1 MNTGDV
7 RVGPL
12 SVNVARPSRDT
23 EERSPMHRFAMAA
36 LAGPLCLVLALPAQA
51 QTEPAPVTA
60 DTVVATVNGTDITLG
75 HMLVLRARLP
85 QQYQSLPPEALFS
98 GILEQLI
105 QQEVLRSQGGEL
117 SRVGRLMLENEER
130 TLHAVQAAETIA
142 AERVTDEA
150 IQAAYDESYGAQEPA
165 TEYSAAHI
173 LVPTEA
179 EAQAI
184 VEELAGGADFA
195 AIAQER
201 SQDPGSGAR
210 GGDLGWFGL
219 GMMVAPF
226 EAAVVALEPGAVSAP
241 VETQFGW
248 HVIRLNETRPV
259 PVPTLEEVRDQISG
273 ELEQAAIEAAIAEL
287 QESADITQLEAGQ
300 IDPAVIGNVNLL
312 EE

>member
-1 MNTGDV
+1 
-7 RVGPL
+7 
-12 SVNVARPSRDT
+12 
-23 EERSPMHRFAMAA
+23 MHRFTMAA
-36 LAGPLCLVLALPAQA
+36 LAGPLCLVLGLPALA
-51 QTEPAPVTA
+51 QTETAPVTA
-60 DTVVATVNGTDITLG
+60 DTVVATVNGTEITVG

-85 QQYQSLPPEALFS
+85 QQYQALPPEALYS

-105 QQEVLRSQGGEL
+105 QQELLRSQGGEI

-130 TLHAVQAAETIA
+130 TLRAVEAAERIA

-150 IQAAYDESYGAQEPA
+150 IQAAYDESYGTQEPG

-173 LVPTEA
+173 LVETEA

-195 AIAQER
+195 AIATER

-210 GGDLGWFGL
+210 GGDLGWFGT
-219 GMMVAPF
+219 GMMVQPF
-226 EAAVVALEPGAVSAP
+226 EAAVVALEPGTVSAP

-259 PVPTLEEVRDQISG
+259 PVPTLEEVRG
-273 ELEQAAIEAAIAEL
+273 ELAGDLEQAAIEAAIAEL
-287 QESADITQLEAGQ
+287 QENANITQAEPGQ
-300 IDPAVIGNVNLL
+300 IDPAVIGDVNLL

>member
-1 MNTGDV
+1 
-7 RVGPL
+7 
-12 SVNVARPSRDT
+12 
-23 EERSPMHRFAMAA
+23 MHRFMTAA
-36 LAGPLCLVLALPAQA
+36 LAGPLCLALALPAAA

-85 QQYQSLPPEALFS
+85 QQYQALPPEALFS

-105 QQEVLRSQGGEL
+105 QQELLRDQGGEL

-130 TLHAVQAAETIA
+130 TLRAVQAAERLA
-142 AERVTDEA
+142 DERVTDAA
-150 IQAAYDESYGAQEPA
+150 IQAAYDESFGSQPPG

-173 LVPTEA
+173 LVETEA

-195 AIAQER
+195 AIARER
-201 SQDPGSGAR
+201 SQDPGSGAQ
-210 GGDLGWFGL
+210 GGDLGWFGT
-219 GMMVAPF
+219 GMMVQPF
-226 EAAVVALEPGAVSAP
+226 EDAVVALEPGAVSAP

-259 PVPTLEEVRDQISG
+259 PVPTLEEVREQIAG
-273 ELEQAAIEAAIAEL
+273 QLEQEAIEAAIAEL
-287 QESADITQLEAGQ
+287 EETADITQVEPGQ
-300 IDPAVIGNVNLL
+300 IDPAVIGNIDLL